1 MKHTHSI
8 GITGYLFIGILSI
21 LAYVGYL
28 RYQQQPHYIEVY
40 NSQNWQAFAYNS
52 AKTVNYKNEK
62 PIKKSNSKDL
72 LLSFE
77 SSSIDLSRPQYK
89 RFMQALKQIQDQT
102 VELQI
107 LFSSYQLNSSENQVQ
122 HQQKRVQRIAQT
134 AYRYT
139 RSITMQACKDIEN
152 NRILIK
158 ISPKTPLLKPIN

>member
-8 GITGYLFIGILSI
+8 GITGYLFIGVLSI
-21 LAYVGYL
+21 LAYIGYL
-28 RYQQQPHYIEVY
+28 RYQQYPHYIEVY
-40 NSQNWQAFAYNS
+40 NNKNWQTFAYNS
-52 AKTVNYKNEK
+52 AQTVNFQNKRT
-62 PIKKSNSKDL
+62 PKKSHSKDL

-77 SSSIDLSRPQYK
+77 RDAIDLSRPEYK
-89 RFMQALKQIQDQT
+89 RLVQVLKQIQNQT

-107 LFSSYQLNSSENQVQ
+107 LFSSYQLNSNENQVE